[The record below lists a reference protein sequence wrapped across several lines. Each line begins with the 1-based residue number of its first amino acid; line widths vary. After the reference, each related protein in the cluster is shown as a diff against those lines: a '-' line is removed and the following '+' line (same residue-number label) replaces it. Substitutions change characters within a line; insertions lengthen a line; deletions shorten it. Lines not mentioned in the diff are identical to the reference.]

1 MNKSIQSISTKLYD
15 VLSIKIL
22 QRSDTANGAVLQK
35 RCSGICSLNPGLTY
49 LQKVSKNPFLKL
61 KFLKDIFQGFI
72 KKPWY
77 TDFLSWKVHILKVLI
92 LCYNC
97 IVNAFL
103 TDLLIKLCTAIQ
115 TEINWSWS
123 LSNTFVNNI

>member
-1 MNKSIQSISTKLYD
+1 MYCLLRYYKDQTQLLGLFFK
-15 VLSIKIL
+15 K
-22 QRSDTANGAVLQK
+22 G
-35 RCSGICSLNPGLTY
+35 CSGICGLNPGLTY

-72 KKPWY
+72 KKPWC

-103 TDLLIKLCTAIQ
+103 TGLLIKLCTAIQ